1 MLDLKTLAKRYETRE
16 FLDGDPSWF
25 MHQVEGVANKEL
37 LAFIASSLSY
47 GSRKQ
52 FLPKIQYILDCSK
65 GEVEGWL
72 TSGQFRKDIPDDEGC
87 YYRLY
92 TNHTMRQFLEALTTM
107 VKEYGTMKAYIE
119 TELNKIPP
127 YPSRRA
133 LDAIKAIVW
142 WFQIKVNVLRQGS
155 GEQSS
160 EPVPVNVPVNVS
172 VIPKDC
178 TSSCKR
184 ICMFLRWMVRDHS
197 PVDLGLWTDII
208 DKRTLIMPLDTHVM
222 QEANR
227 LGLISTKT
235 TSMSTAIR
243 LTEKLKE
250 TFPDDPLKGDFA
262 LFGIG
267 VGSFISQKQE

>member
-1 MLDLKTLAKRYETRE
+1 MVMVNLKTLAKQYETRE

-107 VKEYGTMKAYIE
+107 LREYGSMKAYIE

-133 LDAIKAIVW
+133 IDAIKAIVW
-142 WFQIKVNVLRQGS
+142 WFQIKV
-155 GEQSS
+155 
-160 EPVPVNVPVNVS
+160 PVPVNVPVNVS

-243 LTEKLKE
+243 LTEKLRE

-262 LFGIG
+262 LFGLG
-267 VGSFISQKQE
+267 TVKG

>member
-52 FLPKIQYILDCSK
+52 FLPKIQYILDCSE
-65 GEVEGWL
+65 GDVEGWL
-72 TSGQFRKDIPDDEGC
+72 TSGQFRKDIPDDESC

-160 EPVPVNVPVNVS
+160 KPVPVNVPVNVS

-227 LGLISTKT
+227 LGLLESKT
-235 TSMSTAIR
+235 ASMSTALK
-243 LTEKLKE
+243 LTEKLRGV
-250 TFPDDPLKGDFA
+250 FPDDPLKGDFA
-262 LFGIG
+262 LFGMG
-267 VGSFISQKQE
+267 VSNG

>member
-1 MLDLKTLAKRYETRE
+1 MVMVNLKTLAKRYETRE

-52 FLPKIQYILDCSK
+52 FLPKIQYILDCSE
-65 GEVEGWL
+65 GDVEGWL

-107 VKEYGTMKAYIE
+107 VKEYGTMKAYVKD
-119 TELNKIPP
+119 TLLNT
-127 YPSRRA
+127 PSHPDRSATAAIRA
-133 LDAIKAIVW
+133 ITD
-142 WFQIKVNVLRQGS
+142 WFASHGS
-155 GEQSS
+155 KG
-160 EPVPVNVPVNVS
+160 

-197 PVDLGLWTDII
+197 PVDLGIWTDII

-243 LTEKLKE
+243 LTEKLRE
-250 TFPDDPLKGDFA
+250 IFPDDPLKGDFA
-262 LFGIG
+262 LFGVG
-267 VGSFISQKQE
+267 VSNG